1 MQKQPF
7 MGEGGSADGKSPI
20 DIAGLPNSI
29 AMLCDTMLR
38 IDPEWSLDRWLD
50 KCATEELE
58 LASSHLGREKMRLE
72 QRLRRVE
79 DIARQLGRTREAN
92 MLTQND
98 PFQRNLFDVYDSELP
113 DNEQIGKILEEAAK
127 ATTILPQKVTDD
139 DPLLAI
145 TAAIILDM
153 AENAHAEG
161 SDSISWE
168 EVMEELIP
176 GGISEEEVDE
186 AFAHLIQNEQLIE
199 FSFGKFTINDVR

>member
-1 MQKQPF
+1 
-7 MGEGGSADGKSPI
+7 MGEGGSTDGKSPI

-92 MLTQND
+92 MLTQKD
-98 PFQRNLFDVYDSELP
+98 PFQRNLFDVYDSESP
-113 DNEQIGKILEEAAK
+113 DNEQIRKLLEEAAE
-127 ATTILPQKVTDD
+127 ATTILPQRATDD

-153 AENAHAEG
+153 AEHAHADG

-199 FSFGKFTINDVR
+199 FAFGKFTINDVR

>member
-1 MQKQPF
+1 
-7 MGEGGSADGKSPI
+7 MGDGGSADGKPPI
-20 DIAGLPNSI
+20 DIAGLPNSV
-29 AMLCDTMLR
+29 AMLCDTMIR

-50 KCATEELE
+50 RCANEELE

-79 DIARQLGRTREAN
+79 DIARQLGRTQEAN
-92 MLTQND
+92 MLIQND
-98 PFQRNLFDVYDSELP
+98 PFQRNLFDVYDADASES
-113 DNEQIGKILEEAAK
+113 NEIGKILDEAAR
-127 ATTILPQKVTDD
+127 AAPIHSPRATDD

-145 TAAIILDM
+145 IAARILDM
-153 AENAHAEG
+153 AEYANSEG

-168 EVMEELIP
+168 EVIEELTP

-199 FSFGKFTINDVR
+199 FVFGKFTINDVR

>member
-1 MQKQPF
+1 
-7 MGEGGSADGKSPI
+7 MGEGGSTDGKSPI

-98 PFQRNLFDVYDSELP
+98 PFQRNLFDVYDSESP
-113 DNEQIGKILEEAAK
+113 DNEQIRKLLEEAAE
-127 ATTILPQKVTDD
+127 ATTILPQRATDD

-153 AENAHAEG
+153 AEHAHADG

-199 FSFGKFTINDVR
+199 FAFGKFTINDVR

>member
-1 MQKQPF
+1 
-7 MGEGGSADGKSPI
+7 
-20 DIAGLPNSI
+20 
-29 AMLCDTMLR
+29 MLCDTMLR

-92 MLTQND
+92 MLSQND

>member
-1 MQKQPF
+1 
-7 MGEGGSADGKSPI
+7 MGEGGSADGKPPI

-29 AMLCDTMLR
+29 AMLCDTMIR

-50 KCATEELE
+50 RCAKEELE

-79 DIARQLGRTREAN
+79 DIARQLGRTKEAN
-92 MLTQND
+92 MLIQND
-98 PFQRNLFDVYDSELP
+98 PFQRNLFDVYDADASES
-113 DNEQIGKILEEAAK
+113 DEIGKILDEAARV
-127 ATTILPQKVTDD
+127 ASINPPRATDD

-145 TAAIILDM
+145 IAARILDM
-153 AENAHAEG
+153 AEYANSEG

-168 EVMEELIP
+168 EVIEELTP

-199 FSFGKFTINDVR
+199 FVFGKFTINDVR

>member
-1 MQKQPF
+1 
-7 MGEGGSADGKSPI
+7 MGEGGSADGKPPI

-29 AMLCDTMLR
+29 AMLCDTMIR

-50 KCATEELE
+50 RCAKEELE

-79 DIARQLGRTREAN
+79 DIARQLGRTKEAN
-92 MLTQND
+92 MLIQND
-98 PFQRNLFDVYDSELP
+98 PFQRNLFDVYDVDASES
-113 DNEQIGKILEEAAK
+113 DEIGKILDEAARV
-127 ATTILPQKVTDD
+127 ASTNPPRATDD

-145 TAAIILDM
+145 IAARILDM
-153 AENAHAEG
+153 AEYANSEG

-168 EVMEELIP
+168 EVIEELTP

-199 FSFGKFTINDVR
+199 FVFGKFTINDVR

>member
-1 MQKQPF
+1 
-7 MGEGGSADGKSPI
+7 MGDGGSADGKSPI
-20 DIAGLPNSI
+20 DIAGLPNSV

-50 KCATEELE
+50 RCATEELE

-79 DIARQLGRTREAN
+79 DIAKQLGRTQETN
-92 MLTQND
+92 VSIHKD
-98 PFQRNLFDVYDSELP
+98 SFQRNLFDVYDSDGSEN
-113 DNEQIGKILEEAAK
+113 DEIGKILNEAAR
-127 ATTILPQKVTDD
+127 AASIHSPIATDD

-145 TAAIILDM
+145 ISARILDM
-153 AENAHAEG
+153 AESAHAEG
-161 SDSISWE
+161 NDSISWE
-168 EVMEELIP
+168 EVTEELIP

-199 FSFGKFTINDVR
+199 YVFGKFIINDDR

>member
-1 MQKQPF
+1 
-7 MGEGGSADGKSPI
+7 MGDGGSADGKPPI
-20 DIAGLPNSI
+20 DIAGLPNSV
-29 AMLCDTMLR
+29 AMLCDTMIR

-50 KCATEELE
+50 RCANEELE

-79 DIARQLGRTREAN
+79 DIARQLGRTQEAN
-92 MLTQND
+92 MLIQND
-98 PFQRNLFDVYDSELP
+98 PFQRNLFDVYDADASES
-113 DNEQIGKILEEAAK
+113 NEIGKILDEAAR
-127 ATTILPQKVTDD
+127 AAHIHPPRATDD

-145 TAAIILDM
+145 IAARILDM
-153 AENAHAEG
+153 AEYANSEG

-168 EVMEELIP
+168 EVIEELTP

-199 FSFGKFTINDVR
+199 FVFGKFTINDVR

>member
-1 MQKQPF
+1 
-7 MGEGGSADGKSPI
+7 MGDGGSADGKSPI
-20 DIAGLPNSI
+20 DIAGLPNSV

-50 KCATEELE
+50 RCATEELE

-79 DIARQLGRTREAN
+79 DIAKQLGRTQETN
-92 MLTQND
+92 VSIHKD
-98 PFQRNLFDVYDSELP
+98 PFQRNLFDVYDADGSEN
-113 DNEQIGKILEEAAK
+113 DEIGKILNEAAR
-127 ATTILPQKVTDD
+127 AASIPSPIATDD

-145 TAAIILDM
+145 ISARILDM
-153 AENAHAEG
+153 AESAHAEG
-161 SDSISWE
+161 TDSISWE
-168 EVMEELIP
+168 EVTEELIP

-199 FSFGKFTINDVR
+199 FAFGKFIINDDR

>member
-1 MQKQPF
+1 
-7 MGEGGSADGKSPI
+7 MGDGGSADGKTPI
-20 DIAGLPNSI
+20 DIAGLPNSV

-50 KCATEELE
+50 RCAKEELE

-79 DIARQLGRTREAN
+79 DIARQLGRTQEAN
-92 MLTQND
+92 VLIHKD
-98 PFQRNLFDVYDSELP
+98 PLQRNLFDVYDSDASE
-113 DNEQIGKILEEAAK
+113 NEEIGRILNEAAR
-127 ATTILPQKVTDD
+127 AASISPQEVIDD

-145 TAAIILDM
+145 IAARILDM
-153 AENAHAEG
+153 AEHAHAEG
-161 SDSISWE
+161 SDSIDWD

-176 GGISEEEVDE
+176 RGISEEEVDE

-199 FSFGKFTINDVR
+199 FLYGKFRINDSR

>member
-1 MQKQPF
+1 MQNQPF

-98 PFQRNLFDVYDSELP
+98 PFQRNLFDVYDSEAS
-113 DNEQIGKILEEAAK
+113 DNQQIGKILEEAAE
-127 ATTILPQKVTDD
+127 ATTILPQ
-139 DPLLAI
+139 
-145 TAAIILDM
+145 
-153 AENAHAEG
+153 
-161 SDSISWE
+161 
-168 EVMEELIP
+168 
-176 GGISEEEVDE
+176 
-186 AFAHLIQNEQLIE
+186 
-199 FSFGKFTINDVR
+199 

>member
-1 MQKQPF
+1 
-7 MGEGGSADGKSPI
+7 MGDGGSADGKSPI
-20 DIAGLPNSI
+20 DIAGLPNSV

-50 KCATEELE
+50 RCATEELE

-79 DIARQLGRTREAN
+79 DIAKQLGRTQETN
-92 MLTQND
+92 VSIHKD
-98 PFQRNLFDVYDSELP
+98 PFQRNLFDVYDADGSEN
-113 DNEQIGKILEEAAK
+113 DEIGKILSEAAR
-127 ATTILPQKVTDD
+127 AASIPSPIATDD

-145 TAAIILDM
+145 ISARILDM
-153 AENAHAEG
+153 AESAHAEG
-161 SDSISWE
+161 TDSISWE
-168 EVMEELIP
+168 EVTEELIP

-199 FSFGKFTINDVR
+199 FVFGKFTINDVR

>member
-1 MQKQPF
+1 
-7 MGEGGSADGKSPI
+7 MGDGGSADGKPPI
-20 DIAGLPNSI
+20 DIAGLPNSV

-50 KCATEELE
+50 RCATEELE

-79 DIARQLGRTREAN
+79 DIAKQLGRTQETN
-92 MLTQND
+92 VSIHKD
-98 PFQRNLFDVYDSELP
+98 SFQRNLFDVYDADGSEN
-113 DNEQIGKILEEAAK
+113 DEIGKILNEAAR
-127 ATTILPQKVTDD
+127 AASIPSPIATDD

-145 TAAIILDM
+145 ISARILDM
-153 AENAHAEG
+153 AESAHAEG
-161 SDSISWE
+161 TDSISWE
-168 EVMEELIP
+168 EVTEELIP

-199 FSFGKFTINDVR
+199 FVFGKFIINDDR

>member
-1 MQKQPF
+1 
-7 MGEGGSADGKSPI
+7 MGEGGSTDGKSPI

-98 PFQRNLFDVYDSELP
+98 PFQRSLFDVYDSESP
-113 DNEQIGKILEEAAK
+113 DNEQIRKLLEEAAE
-127 ATTILPQKVTDD
+127 ATTILPQRATDD

-153 AENAHAEG
+153 AEHAHADG

-199 FSFGKFTINDVR
+199 FAFGKFTINDVR

>member
-1 MQKQPF
+1 
-7 MGEGGSADGKSPI
+7 MGDGGSADGKSPI
-20 DIAGLPNSI
+20 DIAGLPNSV

-50 KCATEELE
+50 RCATEELE

-79 DIARQLGRTREAN
+79 DIAKQLDRTQETN
-92 MLTQND
+92 VSIHKD
-98 PFQRNLFDVYDSELP
+98 PFQRNLFDVYDADGSEN
-113 DNEQIGKILEEAAK
+113 DEIGKILSEAAR
-127 ATTILPQKVTDD
+127 AASIPSPIATDD

-145 TAAIILDM
+145 ISARILDM
-153 AENAHAEG
+153 AESAHAEG
-161 SDSISWE
+161 TDSISWE
-168 EVMEELIP
+168 EVTEELIP

-199 FSFGKFTINDVR
+199 FAFGKFTINDVR